1 MLQGQ
6 GHALV
11 LFLEVQEGLWKG
23 SQPKTS
29 RSYISVSL
37 KDFPVLDEGL
47 KVFNRK
53 EAAFTECLLCAF
65 SLFLLFTVIHLVAP
79 SLCGS
84 MQDLQL
90 WHVRS

>member
-29 RSYISVSL
+29 RSYMSVSL
-37 KDFPVLDEGL
+37 KDFPVLGKMGGKGL
-47 KVFNRK
+47 SQETAR
-53 EAAFTECLLCAF
+53 AGDLLV
-65 SLFLLFTVIHLVAP
+65 LLSRPVCWGFRQ
-79 SLCGS
+79 G
-84 MQDLQL
+84 
-90 WHVRS
+90 R